1 MAASMV
7 DVNALV
13 GGMRTQDAAVAGV
26 SGTPRASEGMTFREV
41 LAGLNPLQ
49 HIPVVGTIYRAI
61 TGDSIPEAT
70 HRIGSF
76 AVSGLMG
83 GPIGMVTNLAFLA
96 FEKLTGIDPDK
107 VGQEILASVG
117 IGSPVYSAPAPE
129 GVLEASG
136 QPLAPASGVQA
147 EPAAPS
153 AWSSSQLLA
162 YGVQTDE
169 AGNLR
174 CGDLRGSDVL
184 NDMFLVRFAA

>member
-1 MAASMV
+1 MDPTPLLSHLSRSKDLAPFRL
-7 DVNALV
+7 LV
-13 GGMRTQDAAVAGV
+13 EPLVRYDRERGSDLVRTLRVYFACGAN
-26 SGTPRASEGMTFREV
+26 ASEAADKLFLHRNSM
-41 LAGLNPLQ
+41 L
-49 HIPVVGTIYRAI
+49 YRI
-61 TGDSIPEAT
+61 T
-70 HRIGSF
+70 RI
-76 AVSGLMG
+76 
-83 GPIGMVTNLAFLA
+83 
-96 FEKLTGIDPDK
+96 EKLTGIDPDK

-174 CGDLRGSDVL
+174 RGDLRGSDVL